1 MKHSLQLYRRL
12 LGYARPYWR
21 VVSVSLLAMT
31 CAAALEPVMPALLKR
46 LIDEALI
53 AKNPTA
59 SWQLPGLL
67 LLAFMVKGMAEY
79 AANVASQWVAHRA
92 VTDLRQQVFNH
103 QTGLP
108 LATHAA
114 QTHGRMLSRVLYDI
128 PQVGSALSNAWIIVV
143 RDSLII
149 VGLTAYLLYTAWQL
163 TLLIVLVAPVV
174 ALIIRSASKKLRGS
188 NQLQQ
193 QLTGQMAGQVES
205 ALNGVKEIKIF
216 GAREY
221 EAGRFNALAER
232 LRKATMKTVRV
243 QAANVPLVQ
252 VLAAAAVSG
261 VIFVA
266 TTLSAN
272 DRLTPGEF
280 VAFVTAMSMLFEP
293 IRRLTNVNATIQA
306 GLAAAEGIFGLLD
319 QPLEPD
325 QAGTAARRSHA
336 DAQPLAFRHVRFS
349 YPGQAQPALDD
360 FSLDI
365 PPGRTVA
372 LVGASGSG
380 KSTVTNLLARFY
392 LPEAGEVLYGGTP
405 IDTLPLAAW
414 RQQLALVGQQV
425 VLFDD
430 TLAANIAYGR
440 PDVPREAIER
450 AARAAHAWE
459 FIERAPQGLDTPCG
473 QNGLNLSGGQ
483 RQRIAIARAFLK
495 DAPLLILDEA
505 TSALDNESE
514 RQVQQ
519 ALPALMAGR
528 TTLIIAHRMSTI
540 EHADLIVVMDQGR
553 IVEQGRHAELMARG
567 GHYARLHSAQFAPAD
582 GTATPQG

>member
-1 MKHSLQLYRRL
+1 MKHGLQIYRRL
-12 LGYARPYWR
+12 LGYARPYWK
-21 VVSVSLLAMT
+21 VVSISLVAMAI
-31 CAAALEPVMPALLKR
+31 AASLEPVMPALLKH
-46 LIDEALI
+46 LIDEGLI
-53 AKNPTA
+53 AKNRTA
-59 SWQLPGLL
+59 GWQMPAFL
-67 LLAFMVKGMAEY
+67 LLAFVGKGLAEY
-79 AANVASQWVAHRA
+79 AANVASQWVAQRA
-92 VTDLRQQVFNH
+92 ITDLRQQVFHH

-108 LATHAA
+108 LSTHQS

-128 PQVGSALSNAWIIVV
+128 PQVGQALSNAWIIVV

-163 TLLIVLVAPVV
+163 TLVIVVVAPVV
-174 ALIIRSASKKLRGS
+174 AFIIRSASRKLRGS

-193 QLTGQMAGQVES
+193 QLTGQMAGLVES
-205 ALNGVKEIKIF
+205 SLVGVKEIKIF
-216 GAREY
+216 GARDY
-221 EAGRFNALAER
+221 EASRFNALSER
-232 LRKATMKTVRV
+232 LRKAVMRTVRV

-261 VIFVA
+261 IIFVV

-272 DRLTPGEF
+272 NLLTPGQF
-280 VAFVTAMSMLFEP
+280 VSFVTAMSMLFEP
-293 IRRLTNVNATIQA
+293 IRRLTNVNSTIQS
-306 GLAAAEGIFGLLD
+306 GLAAAQAIFTLLD
-319 QPLEPD
+319 EPIEPEQPATPA
-325 QAGTAARRSHA
+325 AGALQHR
-336 DAQPLAFRHVRFS
+336 DAQPLVFRHVGFT
-349 YPGQAQPALDD
+349 YPGQPKAALDD
-360 FSLDI
+360 FNLVLR
-365 PPGRTVA
+365 PGQTVA

-392 LPEAGEVLYGGTP
+392 LPEGGHILWGDTP
-405 IDTLPLAAW
+405 IDALPLADW
-414 RQQLALVGQQV
+414 RAQLALVGQQV

-440 PDVPREAIER
+440 PGVPRSAIER

-473 QNGLNLSGGQ
+473 ENGLNLSGGQ

-519 ALPALMAGR
+519 ALPELMAGR

-553 IVEQGRHAELMARG
+553 IVEQGRHAELLARG
-567 GHYARLHSAQFAPAD
+567 GAYARLHQAQFASA
-582 GTATPQG
+582 

>member
-1 MKHSLQLYRRL
+1 MKHGLQIYRRL
-12 LGYARPYWR
+12 LGYARPYWKT
-21 VVSVSLLAMT
+21 VAISLVAMALA
-31 CAAALEPVMPALLKR
+31 ASLEPVMPGLLKR
-46 LIDEALI
+46 LIDDGLI
-53 AKNPTA
+53 AKNRTA
-59 SWQLPGLL
+59 GWQMPAFL
-67 LLAFMVKGMAEY
+67 LLAFIAKGLAEY

-92 VTDLRQQVFNH
+92 ITDLRQQVFHH

-108 LATHAA
+108 LSTHQS

-128 PQVGSALSNAWIIVV
+128 PQVGQALSNAWIIVV

-149 VGLTAYLLYTAWQL
+149 VGLTGYLLYTAWQL
-163 TLLIVLVAPVV
+163 TLVIVVVAPVV
-174 ALIIRSASKKLRGS
+174 AFIIRGASRKLRGS

-193 QLTGQMAGQVES
+193 QLTGQMAGLVES
-205 ALNGVKEIKIF
+205 SLVGVKEIKIF
-216 GAREY
+216 GARDY
-221 EAGRFNALAER
+221 EASRFNALAER
-232 LRKATMKTVRV
+232 LRKATMRTVRV

-252 VLAAAAVSG
+252 VMAAAAVSG
-261 VIFVA
+261 IIFVV

-272 DRLTPGEF
+272 NLLTPGEF
-280 VAFVTAMSMLFEP
+280 VGFVTAMSMLFEP
-293 IRRLTNVNATIQA
+293 IRRLTNVNATIQS
-306 GLAAAEGIFGLLD
+306 GLAAAQAIFTLLD
-319 QPLEPD
+319 EPIEPEQP
-325 QAGTAARRSHA
+325 AAAAPALQHRA
-336 DAQPLAFRHVRFS
+336 AQPLVFRHVGFTYPSQPKAALADFNLVLR
-349 YPGQAQPALDD
+349 PGQ
-360 FSLDI
+360 
-365 PPGRTVA
+365 TVA

-392 LPEAGEVLYGGTP
+392 LPESGHILWGDTP
-405 IDTLPLAAW
+405 IDALPLADW
-414 RQQLALVGQQV
+414 RAQLALVGQQV

-440 PDVPREAIER
+440 PDVPRSAIER

-473 QNGLNLSGGQ
+473 ENGLSLSGGQ

-519 ALPALMAGR
+519 ALPQLMAGR

-540 EHADLIVVMDQGR
+540 EHADLIVVLDQGR
-553 IVEQGRHAELMARG
+553 IVEQGRHAELLARG
-567 GHYARLHSAQFAPAD
+567 GHYARLHRAQFSPSAA
-582 GTATPQG
+582 

>member
-1 MKHSLQLYRRL
+1 MKHGLQLYRRL
-12 LGYARPYWR
+12 LGYAKPYWK
-21 VVSVSLLAMT
+21 VVAISLVAMAV
-31 CAAALEPVMPALLKR
+31 AASLEPVMPGLLKR
-46 LIDEALI
+46 LIDDGLI
-53 AKNPTA
+53 AKNRTA
-59 SWQLPGLL
+59 GWQLPAFL
-67 LLAFMVKGMAEY
+67 LLAFIGKGLAEY

-92 VTDLRQQVFNH
+92 ITDLRQQVFHH

-108 LATHAA
+108 LSTHQS

-128 PQVGSALSNAWIIVV
+128 PQVGQALSNAWIIVV

-163 TLLIVLVAPVV
+163 TLVIVVVAPVV
-174 ALIIRSASKKLRGS
+174 AFIIRGASRKLRGS

-193 QLTGQMAGQVES
+193 QLTGQMAGLVES
-205 ALNGVKEIKIF
+205 SLVGVKEIKIF
-216 GAREY
+216 GARDY
-221 EAGRFNALAER
+221 EASRFNALAER
-232 LRKATMKTVRV
+232 LRKATMRTVRV

-261 VIFVA
+261 IIFVV

-272 DRLTPGEF
+272 NLLTPGEF
-280 VAFVTAMSMLFEP
+280 VGFVTAMSMLFEP
-293 IRRLTNVNATIQA
+293 MRRLTNVNATIQS
-306 GLAAAEGIFGLLD
+306 GLAAAQAIFALLD
-319 QPLEPD
+319 EPIEPEQP
-325 QAGTAARRSHA
+325 AAAAVALQHRA
-336 DAQPLAFRHVRFS
+336 AQPLVFRHVGFS
-349 YPGQAQPALDD
+349 YPGQPKPALSD
-360 FSLDI
+360 FNLVLR
-365 PPGRTVA
+365 PGQTVA

-392 LPEAGEVLYGGTP
+392 LPEGGQIFWGDTP
-405 IDTLPLAAW
+405 IDALPLADW
-414 RQQLALVGQQV
+414 RAQLALVGQQV

-440 PDVPREAIER
+440 PNVPRSAIER

-473 QNGLNLSGGQ
+473 ENGLSLSGGQ

-519 ALPALMAGR
+519 ALPELMAGR

-540 EHADLIVVMDQGR
+540 EHADLIVVLDQGR
-553 IVEQGRHAELMARG
+553 IVEQGRHADLLALG
-567 GHYARLHSAQFAPAD
+567 GAYARLHHAQFAP
-582 GTATPQG
+582 T

>member
-1 MKHSLQLYRRL
+1 MKQGLQIYRRL

-21 VVSVSLLAMT
+21 VVTVSLLAMVL
-31 CAAALEPVMPALLKR
+31 AASLEPVMPTLLKR
-46 LIDEALI
+46 LIDDGLI
-53 AKNPTA
+53 AKNPA
-59 SWQLPGLL
+59 AGWRLPVLL
-67 LLAFMVKGMAEY
+67 LLAFVLKGLAEY
-79 AANVASQWVAHRA
+79 TANVASQWIAHRS
-92 VTDLRQQVFNH
+92 VTDLRQQVFHH

-108 LATHAA
+108 LATHQA

-128 PQVGSALSNAWIIVV
+128 PQVGQALSNAWIIVV

-149 VGLTAYLLYTAWQL
+149 VGLTAFLLYTAWQL
-163 TLLIVLVAPVV
+163 TLLIVVVAPIV
-174 ALIIRSASKKLRGS
+174 ALIIRSASRKLRGS

-193 QLTGQMAGQVES
+193 QLTGQMAGLVES
-205 ALNGVKEIKIF
+205 ALVGVKEIKIF
-216 GAREY
+216 GARDY
-221 EAGRFNALAER
+221 EASRFNMLAER
-232 LRKATMKTVRV
+232 LRKATMRTVRV

-261 VIFVA
+261 VIFVV

-272 DRLTPGEF
+272 DLLTPGEF
-280 VAFVTAMSMLFEP
+280 VGFVTAMSMLFEP
-293 IRRLTNVNATIQA
+293 IRRLTNVNATIQS
-306 GLAAAEGIFGLLD
+306 GLAAAQGIFALLD
-319 QPLEPD
+319 EPIEAEQPSSR
-325 QAGTAARRSHA
+325 QAEAAAHA
-336 DAQPLAFRHVRFS
+336 AAQPLVFHRVRFS
-349 YPGQAQPALDD
+349 YPNQPRPALAE
-360 FSLDI
+360 FSLVLR
-365 PPGRTVA
+365 PGQTVA

-392 LPEAGEVLYGGTP
+392 LPESGEILWGDTP
-405 IDTLPLAAW
+405 IDALPLADW
-414 RQQLALVGQQV
+414 RAQLALVGQQV

-473 QNGLNLSGGQ
+473 ENGLNLSGGQ

-519 ALPALMAGR
+519 ALPELMAGR

-540 EHADLIVVMDQGR
+540 EHADLIVVLDEGR
-553 IVEQGRHAELMARG
+553 IVEQGRHAELLVRG
-567 GHYARLHSAQFAPAD
+567 GPYARLHRAQFSLAI
-582 GTATPQG
+582 

>member
-1 MKHSLQLYRRL
+1 MKHGLQVYRRL
-12 LGYARPYWR
+12 LGYARPYWK
-21 VVSVSLLAMT
+21 VVAISLVAMAM
-31 CAAALEPVMPALLKR
+31 AASLEPVMPALLKR
-46 LIDEALI
+46 LIDEGLI
-53 AKNPTA
+53 AKSRTA
-59 SWQLPGLL
+59 GWQLPAFL
-67 LLAFMVKGMAEY
+67 LLAFIGKGLAEY
-79 AANVASQWVAHRA
+79 AANVASQWVAQRA
-92 VTDLRQQVFNH
+92 ITDLRRQVFHH

-108 LATHAA
+108 LSTHQQ

-128 PQVGSALSNAWIIVV
+128 PQVGQALSNAWIIVV

-163 TLLIVLVAPVV
+163 TLVIVVVAPVV
-174 ALIIRSASKKLRGS
+174 AFIIRGASRKLRGS

-193 QLTGQMAGQVES
+193 QLTGQMAGLVES
-205 ALNGVKEIKIF
+205 SLVGVKEIKIF
-216 GAREY
+216 GARDY
-221 EAGRFNALAER
+221 EASRFNALAEK
-232 LRKATMKTVRV
+232 LRKAAMRTVRV

-261 VIFVA
+261 IILVV

-272 DRLTPGEF
+272 NLLTPGEF
-280 VAFVTAMSMLFEP
+280 VGFVTAMSMLFEP
-293 IRRLTNVNATIQA
+293 IRRLTNVNATIQS
-306 GLAAAEGIFGLLD
+306 GLAAAQAIFALLD
-319 QPLEPD
+319 EPIEPEQP
-325 QAGTAARRSHA
+325 AAAAVALQHRA
-336 DAQPLAFRHVRFS
+336 AQPLVFRHVGFS
-349 YPGQAQPALDD
+349 YPGQPRPALSD
-360 FSLDI
+360 FNLVLR
-365 PPGRTVA
+365 PGQTVA

-392 LPEAGEVLYGGTP
+392 LPEGGQILWGDTP
-405 IDTLPLAAW
+405 IDALPLADW
-414 RQQLALVGQQV
+414 RAQLALVGQQV

-440 PDVPREAIER
+440 PNVPRSAIER

-473 QNGLNLSGGQ
+473 ENGLSLSGGQ

-519 ALPALMAGR
+519 ALPELMAGR

-540 EHADLIVVMDQGR
+540 EHADLIVVLDQGR
-553 IVEQGRHAELMARG
+553 IVEQGRHAELLALG
-567 GHYARLHSAQFAPAD
+567 GAYARLHRAQFAP
-582 GTATPQG
+582 T